1 MQSPKTVTS
10 KKLLNVSSLIALVA
24 GGTIAVLPLASLSQ
38 LFIGIAIAFVVLT
51 AANNLTK
58 GMK

>member
-1 MQSPKTVTS
+1 MQDPQTTSS
-10 KKLLNVSSLIALVA
+10 KKLLNLSSLAALVA